1 MAVGGLEV
9 ELVTGG
15 ITEQPAD
22 RGRWVQNLWIRRGR
36 KDWQT
41 RPGFGQLASY
51 NTTMDTPPSLI
62 GSPESFGYDA
72 HLGSFS
78 VPTSLARRILCLC
91 FA

>member
-36 KDWQT
+36 KDRDWE
-41 RPGFGQLASY
+41 
-51 NTTMDTPPSLI
+51 TM
-62 GSPESFGYDA
+62 
-72 HLGSFS
+72 
-78 VPTSLARRILCLC
+78 
-91 FA
+91 